1 MVTLVANDYGVI
13 AFVIVLLLAGL
24 ILYAAKKAVGKLI
37 LVFGVGG
44 VLTLISYFILIFT
57 GVYDN
62 ITGTLKPTLA
72 INVFAVIVIIA
83 GLGAGY
89 YAVKRAKVRA

>member
-1 MVTLVANDYGVI
+1 MVANDYGVI
-13 AFVIVLLLAGL
+13 AFVVILLLAGL
-24 ILYAAKKAVGKLI
+24 VLYGTKKAVGKLLLAI
-37 LVFGVGG
+37 GVGG
-44 VLTLISYFILIFT
+44 VLTLISYFVLILT

-62 ITGTLKPTLA
+62 VSGTLNPTPV
-72 INVFAVIVIIA
+72 INVFAIFVILA